1 LRLTR
6 LRLRI
11 MAGTGHR
18 SLADLHSERD
28 QTINPTRSHPTTWP
42 NAVGGV
48 PGAHSQKFISRGYF
62 NNVGSSIPLLGLTTI
77 DYST

>member
-1 LRLTR
+1 
-6 LRLRI
+6 

-18 SLADLHSERD
+18 NLADLHSERD

-48 PGAHSQKFISRGYF
+48 PGAHSQKFIHH
-62 NNVGSSIPLLGLTTI
+62 VDLLGGLFVVGF
-77 DYST
+77 SVQNVL